1 MHLKISSAK
10 WRPFRPGGDELI
22 LWLFHHKRLIVDN
35 CHSDNLHRP
44 SWLFHHKRLIDY
56 NCHSD
61 DLHRPSWW
69 QTYIHFVI
77 FMAYATLQTKN
88 SGLEIG
94 PTPFAIW
101 NVLIDT
107 PSETSP
113 LIKEIVLSGYQPQ
126 RHLYLRRSLRR
137 YPSIRRYPIE
147 AKQRIN
153 VFKISPIIDSDEDR
167 TPLWTVPCQCLNQW
181 WLIVVWALGVKFNWN
196 LNKQIHT
203 KKWEMPSAKWPSFC
217 LSLNDPL

>member
-1 MHLKISSAK
+1 MAAISSRGR
-10 WRPFRPGGDELI
+10 WVNS
-22 LWLFHHKRLIVDN
+22 LIVSPQAFDRWQLSQWQSASSFTIVSPQAFDRWQLSQWQSASSFMMTN
-35 CHSDNLHRP
+35 IYPLCHFHGLRHSPDKIF
-44 SWLFHHKRLIDY
+44 WLGD
-56 NCHSD
+56 
-61 DLHRPSWW
+61 W
-69 QTYIHFVI
+69 
-77 FMAYATLQTKN
+77 AYAIRYLKCPYWHSQRN
-88 SGLEIG
+88 QS
-94 PTPFAIW
+94 AYQRDSVIW
-101 NVLIDT
+101 
-107 PSETSP
+107 
-113 LIKEIVLSGYQPQ
+113 YQPQ

-167 TPLWTVPCQCLNQW
+167 TPHWTVPCQCLNQW

-203 KKWEMPSAKWPSFC
+203 KKWEMTSVKWPSFC